1 MGYLSLS
8 SRDFILWK
16 QLLLKRSVSCFQNV
30 DIEFLWRRYTLCSK
44 VDRPTLLPKKFWAIV
59 NMRRISKIMLWL
71 PKLSRKQRWIIVWDN
86 RRGWGRWFWIRFF
99 SPPKTKPKNYF
110 KLWKWGF
117 RVCPRART
125 WFQDLFSELDSNSC
139 ATDFL
144 CKKLTG
150 SLDDALFANQFIAF
164 FIAFVF

>member
-1 MGYLSLS
+1 MKVNFGLSLS
-8 SRDFILWK
+8 VVVTWLHSLETIIIEK
-16 QLLLKRSVSCFQNV
+16 KISCFQNV
-30 DIEFLWRRYTLCSK
+30 DIELLWRQYTLCSK

-86 RRGWGRWFWIRFF
+86 RRGWGRWYFEFGFF
-99 SPPKTKPKNYF
+99 LLQKRNRKKYC
-110 KLWKWGF
+110 KLGKWGF

-139 ATDFL
+139 ATDFYA
-144 CKKLTG
+144 KKLTG
-150 SLDDALFANQFIAF
+150 SSNDA
-164 FIAFVF
+164 